1 VSTHGH
7 GAAEEHA
14 ALARVDLLSE
24 LSESEFEPVLHRA
37 QRRTFHDGAV
47 LFVEGEPCEGMYLIV
62 SGAVR
67 IFKSSSSGREIQ
79 LALQQAPASVAEIPV
94 FDGGPFP
101 ASGRAVG
108 EVVAYHVSKEA
119 FAELVR
125 HDPDVGLKVLAV
137 AGERLRSLVKTVH
150 LVTFGGIRQRLA
162 RLLLEESTNQG
173 KTAFDLGVTH
183 RELAAQLG
191 TVREVVSRNLGRFH
205 HEGLIQLD
213 GHRVEILDPEG
224 LEAEAE
230 AVIR

>member
-1 VSTHGH
+1 MY
-7 GAAEEHA
+7 
-14 ALARVDLLSE
+14 LL
-24 LSESEFEPVLHRA
+24 VR
-37 QRRTFHDGAV
+37 GAV
-47 LFVEGEPCEGMYLIV
+47 
-62 SGAVR
+62 S

-108 EVVAYHVSKEA
+108 DVVAYHVSKDA

-125 HDPDVGLKVLAV
+125 HDPNVGLKVLAV

-150 LVTFGGIRQRLA
+150 QVTFGGVRQRLA
-162 RLLLEESTNQG
+162 RLLLDESSKQG
-173 KTAFDLGVTH
+173 GSVFNLGVTH

-191 TVREVVSRNLGRFH
+191 TVREVVSRNLGRFQN
-205 HEGLIQLD
+205 EGLIHVD
-213 GHRVEILDPEG
+213 AHNVRILDRDG
-224 LEAEAE
+224 LASEAK